1 MSAGFMRALDRA
13 TAKARH
19 SIAMMVGRCVLTAI
33 NDGSKVQTVQLT
45 GLADEVLDRVERFQD
60 YGFTSVPLAE
70 AEGIVVFVGGSRG
83 NGIVIATEDRRYRP
97 TGLEAGEAMIR
108 SEEHTS
114 ELQSLMRTPYAVF
127 CLKK

>member
-83 NGIVIATEDRRYRP
+83 HGIVIA
-97 TGLEAGEAMIR
+97 R

-114 ELQSLMRTPYAVF
+114 ALQSLHSISYSVF
-127 CLKK
+127 CLQK

>member
-83 NGIVIATEDRRYRP
+83 HGIVIATEDRR
-97 TGLEAGEAMIR
+97 
-108 SEEHTS
+108 SERKSTRLNSSH
-114 ELQSLMRTPYAVF
+114 
-127 CLKK
+127 